1 MKVSNVLDII
11 GENTNVYIHDILTEE
26 LLTWYDGKN
35 SIGTEFLH
43 YPVEHMRTTNNG
55 GIVLNILFHNVNFDA
70 LSIKAKLKAI
80 WIYVYNLFPD
90 DDFNNVNDLIEL
102 ENYVR
107 EFWARSEY
115 TLDKYGNWYDE
126 EFHIV

>member
-55 GIVLNILFHNVNFDA
+55 GIVLNILFHNVNFKDHCLCFTVA
-70 LSIKAKLKAI
+70 DFTIHYHFNSFFERNF
-80 WIYVYNLFPD
+80 VNL
-90 DDFNNVNDLIEL
+90 
-102 ENYVR
+102 
-107 EFWARSEY
+107 
-115 TLDKYGNWYDE
+115 
-126 EFHIV
+126 